1 MFHSMKIHRLVLAAI
16 LALATGSSPAATV
29 GSEDGSQYTTGTWVN
44 GVSGNIGNWYINTG
58 VGAATNISNSNLAG
72 RSSIG
77 ASSFF
82 IVGHSPGG
90 TYLDVF
96 KPLGSALLVGQSVI
110 LDANYL
116 WNGGVQGI
124 EFQDNGGT
132 GNLFRLEHGFGSDA
146 LMFKG
151 VGITDTQVAA
161 SAYQQAYSYTIT
173 ALSLTSVQVK
183 ATLFG
188 SPTALLDQTVTVT
201 ALPNQIHFYA
211 GGSGDT
217 NPANFDNYGLY
228 FNNLTVTAV
237 PEPSTF
243 ALLGLGLTA
252 FILRRRA
259 NIS

>member
-1 MFHSMKIHRLVLAAI
+1 MKNPLLIIGLT
-16 LALATGSSPAATV
+16 LALATVVAQSATV

-44 GVSGNIGNWYINTG
+44 GVSGNISNWYINTG

-72 RSSIG
+72 RTSIG
-77 ASSFF
+77 ASAFF
-82 IVGHSPGG
+82 IVGNSPGG
-90 TYLDVF
+90 TYLDVY

-161 SAYQQAYSYTIT
+161 NAYQQAYSYTIT

-183 ATLFG
+183 ATLYG

-217 NPANFDNYGLY
+217 TPANFDNYGLY
-228 FNNLTVTAV
+228 FNNLQVTTV

-243 ALLGLGLTA
+243 ALLGLGLAA
-252 FILRRRA
+252 FALRRKVKV
-259 NIS
+259 S